1 MCLFVLMQ
9 GPLVNIPPAGPSNAH
24 VRSLRKGSSDQLA
37 INIDSESDRLIS
49 KKNTAED
56 KGTLF

>member
-1 MCLFVLMQ
+1 MFDLMQ
-9 GPLVNIPPAGPSNAH
+9 GPPVNIPIPPGPSNAH

-49 KKNTAED
+49 KKDTGED